1 MAYVGRS
8 PRYGFLEGQTATFNG
23 STTVVTLQR
32 NVSSTD
38 AIDVYIDNVHQ
49 EPDVAYTLSSGGN
62 SITFTGTPDN
72 GAVLY
77 IRFHGLAFDTARA
90 YRLVNSDEG
99 SSLTLGNDD
108 TRDQGL

>member
-38 AIDVYIDNVHQ
+38 AIDVFIDNVHQ

-62 SITFTGTPDN
+62 SITFTGKTP
-72 GAVLY
+72 VTPTRCPQLVKTKFT
-77 IRFHGLAFDTARA
+77 RTA
-90 YRLVNSDEG
+90 
-99 SSLTLGNDD
+99 
-108 TRDQGL
+108 